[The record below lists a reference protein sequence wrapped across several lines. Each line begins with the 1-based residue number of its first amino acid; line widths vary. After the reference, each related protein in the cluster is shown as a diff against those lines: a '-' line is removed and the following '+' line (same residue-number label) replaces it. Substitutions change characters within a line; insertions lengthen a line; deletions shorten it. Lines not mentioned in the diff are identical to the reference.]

1 MYCAIF
7 LAKEVIFLTRTKKDE
22 IIKWGITLI
31 ALTSII
37 SLFGIAMVLFTQ
49 GLPIFQVVGIWD
61 FLTGIYWY
69 PTHWEPEFGILPL
82 IMATLWVAVGAVIII
97 IPFGVGAAIYIS
109 EVAHPVVKEIVKP
122 AIELLNSIPSVVMGF
137 FGLLILAPFVM
148 RLFNLPIGLTIF
160 TSSVILALMYFPYV
174 VSIAEDALTAIPM
187 SLREASYSLGAN
199 KIETIM
205 KVVLPAA
212 FPGVS
217 SAIILGA
224 GQIIGETMVVL
235 MVAGGAAVI
244 PTSFFEPA
252 RPMTAT
258 IAAEMGE
265 TVVGGD
271 HYHSL
276 YAIGIVLFI
285 ISLIIFAVVNFI
297 EKRFRREQSW

>member
-1 MYCAIF
+1 
-7 LAKEVIFLTRTKKDE
+7 
-22 IIKWGITLI
+22 
-31 ALTSII
+31 
-37 SLFGIAMVLFTQ
+37 
-49 GLPIFQVVGIWD
+49 
-61 FLTGIYWY
+61 
-69 PTHWEPEFGILPL
+69 
-82 IMATLWVAVGAVIII
+82 
-97 IPFGVGAAIYIS
+97 
-109 EVAHPVVKEIVKP
+109 
-122 AIELLNSIPSVVMGF
+122 
-137 FGLLILAPFVM
+137 
-148 RLFNLPIGLTIF
+148 
-160 TSSVILALMYFPYV
+160 MYFPYV

-187 SLREASYSLGAN
+187 SIREASYSLGAN

-217 SAIILGA
+217 TAVILGL

-235 MVAGGAAVI
+235 MVAGGAAMI
-244 PTSFFEPA
+244 PTSFFQPA

-276 YAIGIVLFI
+276 FAIGIILFI
-285 ISLIIFAVVNFI
+285 ITLVLFMLVNFI